1 MSIVEVPEIVRA
13 PLVVKVPA
21 TLGNVARLYVAV
33 MVTGTGL
40 GAADAE
46 GSKPIVKKATMH
58 SAIAAE
64 QIVLCRMINI
74 RF

>member
-1 MSIVEVPEIVRA
+1 MSMVADPEIVRA
-13 PLVVKVPA
+13 PLVVKVPV
-21 TLGNVARLYVAV
+21 TLGNPAKSNVAV
-33 MVTGTGL
+33 MVTGTGV

-46 GSKPIVKKATMH
+46 GAEPIVKKATMH